1 MVDVKEGQRLL
12 DVAIHEA
19 GHVVATMMR
28 GGIVGNVNLDPG
40 MTYVQHRP
48 VRRFR
53 YRNGGRVAVS
63 EAEVEADEA
72 RYRDDDAF
80 VSYGGPWATARNR
93 WTEDGPMDI
102 EYVDSLTDKHEGD
115 YLVYAD
121 IPAET
126 LAQWSAELERQ
137 WPVIK
142 TAASKLYLAHVDSLR
157 RSRERAQIKAL
168 RRNLK
173 RRRSKSLRRLDIS
186 PTFES

>member
-1 MVDVKEGQRLL
+1 MDRRWSDGPEQLL
-12 DVAIHEA
+12 DQ
-19 GHVVATMMR
+19 
-28 GGIVGNVNLDPG
+28 N
-40 MTYVQHRP
+40 
-48 VRRFR
+48 
-53 YRNGGRVAVS
+53 
-63 EAEVEADEA
+63 
-72 RYRDDDAF
+72 
-80 VSYGGPWATARNR
+80 
-93 WTEDGPMDI
+93 I

-173 RRRSKSLRRLDIS
+173 RRRSRLL
-186 PTFES
+186 PHRHQL